1 MSAFNFGSM
10 FPMPGPMP
18 NAPGAGGGGRSGSNL
33 VDVGQFN
40 FSPPGG
46 QNQFM
51 NFPTM
56 GGPGGQ
62 TATGSDL
69 NPLLFGNPTDQQTMT
84 SPGGT
89 FPLPGG
95 AQTGTPPGIVPP
107 SGGNP
112 PLGPFSNPAD
122 TGKAGVGAR
131 LPGGAYTGRTLDPQ
145 LTEQLAQWLMSQ
157 LGKGATPF
165 DLSAILPSTGQAT
178 TPGTLTAPENPIL
191 QSLQQFYQTG
201 TGGPLPGVLPMWQ
214 SEIQAMNIP
223 IQQQLANIKEQ
234 FGARGALGSSELGS
248 ALETYGAQTAA
259 DQEAL
264 LGRLT
269 LEALPGMEQFGAG
282 LQAEDQ
288 ASIDRLLQEFQR
300 TQPEYSPL
308 LQEEFGFGTAF
319 PPIYGRP
326 GFGASFQS
334 ALGSALG
341 NTLGT
346 FGLQTGPGGTSA
358 SMGAG

>member
-10 FPMPGPMP
+10 YPMPGPMP
-18 NAPGAGGGGRSGSNL
+18 NMPGASGGSSGSNMI
-33 VDVGQFN
+33 DVGQFN
-40 FSPPGG
+40 FSPTGG
-46 QNQFM
+46 QNQYM
-51 NFPTM
+51 NFPSM
-56 GGPGGQ
+56 GGPGFSQPYG
-62 TATGSDL
+62 TSSGSNL

-84 SPGGT
+84 
-89 FPLPGG
+89 
-95 AQTGTPPGIVPP
+95 PPGIVPP
-107 SGGNP
+107 AGGNP
-112 PLGPFSNPAD
+112 PLGPYSNPAD

-157 LGKGATPF
+157 LGRGATPF

-178 TPGTLTAPENPIL
+178 APGTLTAPENPIL
-191 QSLQQFYQTG
+191 QQLQQFYETG

-214 SEIQAMNIP
+214 SELKAMQIP
-223 IQQQLANIKEQ
+223 IAQQEANIKEQ
-234 FGARGALGSSELGS
+234 FGARGALGSSELAS
-248 ALETYGAQTAA
+248 SLETYGAQTAA

-264 LGRLT
+264 LGQLT
-269 LEALPGMEQFGAG
+269 LQALPGEEQFGAG
-282 LQAEDQ
+282 LQQMDQ

-346 FGLQTGPGGTSA
+346 FGLQTGPGGTSGGF
-358 SMGAG
+358 GAGG

>member
-1 MSAFNFGSM
+1 MYPIPNFAVTGTGGGFGGSLGGL
-10 FPMPGPMP
+10 PS
-18 NAPGAGGGGRSGSNL
+18 GGGGSDMISRGS
-33 VDVGQFN
+33 FN
-40 FSPPGG
+40 FGG

-62 TATGSDL
+62 QATGADL
-69 NPLLFGNPTDQQTMT
+69 NPLLFGNPTDSQTANI
-84 SPGGT
+84 GGT

-112 PLGPFSNPAD
+112 PLGPYSNPAD

-145 LTEQLAQWLMSQ
+145 FTEQLAQWLMSQ

-178 TPGTLTAPENPIL
+178 APGTLTAPENPIL

-201 TGGPLPGVLPMWQ
+201 EGGPLPGVLPMWQ
-214 SEIQAMNIP
+214 SAMKAMEIP
-223 IQQQLANIKEQ
+223 IAQQEANIKEQ

-264 LGRLT
+264 LGQLT
-269 LEALPGMEQFGAG
+269 LQALPGMEQFGAG
-282 LQAEDQ
+282 LQGMDQ

-308 LQEEFGFGTAF
+308 LGEEFGFGTTF

-334 ALGSALG
+334 ALGGALG
-341 NTLGT
+341 QTLGT
-346 FGLQTGPGGTSA
+346 FGLSAGPGHVSGSFGT
-358 SMGAG
+358 GG

>member
-1 MSAFNFGSM
+1 MAFNFGGT
-10 FPMPGPMP
+10 FPMPGPLP
-18 NAPGAGGGGRSGSNL
+18 NIPGGSSSGSEM
-33 VDVGQFN
+33 VPAGEFN

-69 NPLLFGNPTDQQTMT
+69 NPLLFGNPTYSRTMT
-84 SPGGT
+84 NPSGEGA

-95 AQTGTPPGIVPP
+95 AQAGTPPGIVPP

-178 TPGTLTAPENPIL
+178 APGTLTAPENPIL

-264 LGRLT
+264 LGQLT
-269 LEALPGMEQFGAG
+269 LQALPGMEQFGVG

-334 ALGSALG
+334 ALGGALG
-341 NTLGT
+341 QTLGT
-346 FGLQTGPGGTSA
+346 FGLSAGPGHVSGSFGT
-358 SMGAG
+358 GG